1 MPNYYAQIEPDGR
14 VFALSELA
22 GEVTASDMIP
32 ISEELYQN
40 NRLLYT
46 RYVDGEFKGLFA
58 QMESD
63 KSVIKPDGEEM
74 LTVTITMTDL
84 LGKVQSEF
92 NEELDIELNGM
103 KQTVKPTKGVAEI
116 TISSDEPGDFLMKT
130 IGLDRNAELKVVVSD
145 GN

>member
-1 MPNYYAQIEPDGR
+1 
-14 VFALSELA
+14 
-22 GEVTASDMIP
+22 MIP

-84 LGKVQSEF
+84 QGKIQSDF
-92 NEELDIELNGM
+92 NEELGLELNGM

-116 TISSDEPGDFLMKT
+116 TISSDEPGNFLMKT

>member
-1 MPNYYAQIEPDGR
+1 MPNYYAQIEQDGR

-32 ISEELYQN
+32 INEELYQN

>member
-14 VFALSELA
+14 VSALSELA

-32 ISEELYQN
+32 INEELYQN

-58 QMESD
+58 QIESD
-63 KSVIKPDGEEM
+63 KSVIKSDGEEM
-74 LTVTITMTDL
+74 LTVTITITDL
-84 LGKVQSEF
+84 QGKVQSTF
-92 NEELDIELNGM
+92 NEELSIELNGI
-103 KQTVKPTKGVAEI
+103 KQTVKPTKGVTEV
-116 TISSDEPGDFLMKT
+116 TISSDEPGEFLMKT
-130 IGLDRNAELKVVVSD
+130 IGLDRNAELKVVVTD